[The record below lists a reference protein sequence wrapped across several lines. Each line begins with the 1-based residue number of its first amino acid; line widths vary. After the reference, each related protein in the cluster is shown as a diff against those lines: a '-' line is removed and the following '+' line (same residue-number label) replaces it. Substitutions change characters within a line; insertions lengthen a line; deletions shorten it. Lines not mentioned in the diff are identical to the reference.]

1 MITLEIEGFTNDGKP
16 ILTPSEAD
24 KWNAAAAM
32 HSEGLART
40 GTFYRVER
48 WKHLRTEMLPL
59 LARHWREVALN
70 HADVP
75 LDIDE
80 KKYAELDES
89 GALHILTVRR
99 NGLLIGYHVAIVSGH
114 LHYASTLHG
123 ITDVFYVAPECRH
136 GVVALRMFQAV
147 ERELKK
153 MGVKKL
159 FTATKL
165 HLDQGRIFEHL
176 GYKPVERL
184 YAKII

>member
-1 MITLEIEGFTNDGKP
+1 MSTAEALALTLGVPLKA
-16 ILTPSEAD
+16 S
-24 KWNAAAAM
+24 
-32 HSEGLART
+32 
-40 GTFYRVER
+40 GTVYAVER
-48 WKHLRTEMLPL
+48 WRDLRAEMLPL
-59 LARHWREVALN
+59 LVRHWREVALN

-80 KKYAELDES
+80 ARYAQLDE
-89 GALHILTVRR
+89 ADVLHILTIRR
-99 NGLLIGYHVAIVSGH
+99 DGLLIGYHVAIVSTH

-123 ITDVFYVAPECRH
+123 ITDVYWIAPECRH
-136 GVVALRMFQAV
+136 GVTAIRMFQAV

-153 MGVKKL
+153 LGVRKL

-165 HLDQGRIFEHL
+165 HMDQGPLFERL